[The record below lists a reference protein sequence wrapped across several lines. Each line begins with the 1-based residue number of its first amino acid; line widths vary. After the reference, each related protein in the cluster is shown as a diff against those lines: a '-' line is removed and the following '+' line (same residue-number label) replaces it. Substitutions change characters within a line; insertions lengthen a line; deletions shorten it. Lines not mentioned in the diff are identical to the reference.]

1 MTYTKF
7 KVMLVY
13 LLIVA
18 SILIYVI
25 GQTQIYSFYNENENM
40 KREITEIKD
49 NNDTLK
55 IRINSMNSREEIM
68 RQNPQFE
75 IRDNIYYLESYE

>member
-25 GQTQIYSFYNENENM
+25 GQTQIYSFY
-40 KREITEIKD
+40 KQQIFFALD
-49 NNDTLK
+49 FQTL
-55 IRINSMNSREEIM
+55 RNYQ
-68 RQNPQFE
+68 QNHKSKPHST
-75 IRDNIYYLESYE
+75 L